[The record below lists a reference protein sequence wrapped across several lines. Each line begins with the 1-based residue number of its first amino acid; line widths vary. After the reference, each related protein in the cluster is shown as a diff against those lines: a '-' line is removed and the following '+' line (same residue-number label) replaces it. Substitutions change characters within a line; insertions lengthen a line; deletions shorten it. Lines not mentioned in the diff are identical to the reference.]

1 MNFWKMNGA
10 GNDFILINDMGRAL
24 PDESLPALARRLCE
38 RRLSLGADGLMV
50 LRPPEGDG
58 DFRML
63 FFNGDGSVGE
73 MCGNGA
79 RCICRYGAETGL
91 SAPEA
96 QRVETGAGLVL
107 GFPAGGGRWRVRL
120 NDPTLVRLRHPVAV
134 GGTVYDCAYVELG
147 SPGSPHAALEM
158 PGLRG
163 REPES
168 LLPLARALR
177 HDPSFPKG
185 ANVTFYELEGP
196 GRVFLRTFER
206 GVEDFTWACGTGTGS
221 AVLTLVLRG
230 LVRGGADAEMRGGV
244 LRVDVD
250 MAGEKVR
257 NLWLTGPTAVA
268 ARGEL
273 TEEGLAGICL
283 ARGGEHAD
291 KCAI

>member
-1 MNFWKMNGA
+1 M
-10 GNDFILINDMGRAL
+10 
-24 PDESLPALARRLCE
+24 
-38 RRLSLGADGLMV
+38 
-50 LRPPEGDG
+50 
-58 DFRML
+58 
-63 FFNGDGSVGE
+63 
-73 MCGNGA
+73 
-79 RCICRYGAETGL
+79 
-91 SAPEA
+91 A
-96 QRVETGAGLVL
+96 QRAGQ
-107 GFPAGGGRWRVRL
+107 GQQRFRFPAAQPRHFKRRVGAAGAAQL
-120 NDPTLVRLRHPVAV
+120 HIGAV
-134 GGTVYDCAYVELG
+134 IHRTVYGDRMPQPDQRGVVEPDAP
-147 SPGSPHAALEM
+147 SAAPGGIAQDQAG
-158 PGLRG
+158 PGLH
-163 REPES
+163 
-168 LLPLARALR
+168 ALR

-221 AVLTLVLRG
+221 AVLTLALRG

-250 MAGEKVR
+250 MAGGKVR
-257 NLWLTGPTAVA
+257 NLWLTGPTVVA